1 MKKYAIL
8 AAVLVLTVSLLAGC
22 GCTARD
28 NGMAT
33 MPSATQPILPTNIPE
48 TTAPTEPATMPA
60 TAPATEATDATED
73 AELNPTQSDGGIS
86 DDAVSEPATRNRSRM
101 R

>member
-22 GCTARD
+22 GCTAR
-28 NGMAT
+28 NNSIAT

-48 TTAPTEPATMPA
+48 TTAPTEPATIPA
-60 TAPATEATDATED
+60 TTPATDAAEGTETTPD
-73 AELNPTQSDGGIS
+73 QYEGGIS
-86 DDAVSEPATRNRSRM
+86 DDAVSEPATRNRM

>member
-22 GCTARD
+22 GCTAR
-28 NGMAT
+28 NNSIAT
-33 MPSATQPILPTNIPE
+33 MPSATQI
-48 TTAPTEPATMPA
+48 PATTP
-60 TAPATEATDATED
+60 ATDAAEGTETTPD
-73 AELNPTQSDGGIS
+73 QYEGGIS
-86 DDAVSEPATRNRSRM
+86 DDAVSEPATRNRM